1 MSVQHPVSGRLR
13 QTLYTPA
20 ERARRDSTVW
30 TLVQG
35 VLAPLQFLA
44 FALSLCLVVNFL
56 VNGSGLVAATLSVM
70 IKTAILYAIMVTGA
84 IWEKAVFGRTCSP
97 PLFLGGRGNH
107 GGHGAPHRLVMW
119 LAGWGATEQM
129 WMALAAYAS
138 TSSTL
143 SSSS

>member
-1 MSVQHPVSGRLR
+1 MIVKQPVSGRLR

-84 IWEKAVFGRTCSP
+84 IWEKTVFGRY
-97 PLFLGGRGNH
+97 LFAN
-107 GGHGAPHRLVMW
+107 
-119 LAGWGATEQM
+119 LATKYRRSFTIKIAFKTM
-129 WMALAAYAS
+129 PYCFMY
-138 TSSTL
+138 
-143 SSSS
+143 